1 MRNTRF
7 QRVISFVLVLCLL
20 IGGGSVTVGAEESGV
35 VQNPSVTDKTIADYK
50 EELESI
56 SYSDYVKNFGNVTDA
71 TETIIVDPIET
82 LDMEKTTLDWLTAEQ
97 WQKLEADRSLAGSIL
112 GIYEAEF
119 DGIKSLYTPGDGTVT
134 FTLEG
139 VAEGLYSI
147 RILYYPVEGK
157 AASIEREFYINGKA
171 PFREARS
178 LTLPKVWHNAYTD
191 YDFKVPAKKNA
202 DDYLNRANELGL
214 KVTREERDG
223 ATHLIFEMPQ
233 VWTPAVSDFLLN
245 EIEARFFVN
254 DLDNNELRPT
264 AEQKPEW
271 CVYDLKDSQGYEY
284 DHNPKD
290 GDKSS
295 YPGSFKFLLSPDENG
310 KISISLKGMNECM
323 AISQII
329 LMPQESIPTYQEYL
343 EKYKNEPKGQSYI
356 KLEAE
361 LPSQISTNTVYPVED
376 RASAATSPSDTSRV
390 VLNAIGGE
398 KWQTPGQALYYTFK
412 VDSSGLYSI
421 DMRFRQNVLDGLFV
435 SRSISLY
442 SDGLEPTDKGY
453 YNGYPFQ
460 EAAQARFNYS
470 SYWQSSGMTNGS
482 VDAFDFYFEAGV
494 TYTLKLEVTLG
505 TMSQVVNDIETVL
518 NHINEDYLQIIRL
531 TGTKP
536 DDYRDYH
543 FKRVM
548 PTTLADMIIQRKKL
562 EQISAQLK
570 EITGSASSTVATLDK
585 VYTLLERM
593 EDEDEIARN
602 LDTLKSYIGSL
613 GTFLTDAK
621 KQPLQLDYIVI
632 QGTDGELPKAE
643 PGFFAKLWHEI
654 KSFIESFRRDYNAM
668 GSMEEIEGEALEVWV
683 AYGRDQSQVIR
694 NLVTNEFTPTTNIP
708 VDLKLIT
715 GGTLLPSI
723 LAGMGPDVYLG
734 IGHGEVINY
743 AIRGAL
749 APLDIDAQGNKR
761 ADFEEV
767 AAGFTESAMLVL
779 GIENDEGELHYYGL
793 PEQQGFSMMFVRI
806 DILADLGQEIPK
818 TWEDIYA
825 LQGVLQGENM
835 EIGLPT
841 DYKMF
846 LYQGGGE
853 LFADNGMR
861 INLDSEKGLYAFE
874 AMCNLFT
881 EEGFPYQYDAA
892 NRFRTGEMPVLIADY
907 VGLYN
912 QLKVFATEI
921 DGLWKFVPLPGMVDE
936 NGNINNCSISGVNA
950 DVMIGGTDHENEA
963 WEYLKWYTGASCQT
977 QYANEMVAIMGDSAK
992 HNTAN
997 KEALA
1002 SMPWTTE
1009 EYTEV
1014 SKQFSNLASVPNYPG
1029 AYYIDRYTNFAFL
1042 DAYNNGADP
1051 VTELLSYINT
1061 INKEITRKREEF
1073 NLETLEIGQTLADKR
1088 SAQAVEALTL
1098 LKEMDAAH
1106 FGNIYQNVVNAAT
1119 DKNIVILN
1127 EYASVLAEML
1137 GSADPASYTVKV
1149 FKQDQEAKNGGYA
1162 IDSLNEQQLI
1172 YFASECLRQAA
1183 AALSMY

>member
-7 QRVISFVLVLCLL
+7 QRVASFLLVFCLL
-20 IGGGSVTVGAEESGV
+20 LSGGSLTVGAQEFDEEL
-35 VQNPSVTDKTIADYK
+35 NPSVTDKTIADYR

-56 SYSDYVKNFGNVTDA
+56 SYGDYVKNFGDVKDA
-71 TETIIVDPIET
+71 TETIIVNPAEH

-97 WQKLEADRSLAGSIL
+97 WQKLEADHTLAGSLL
-112 GIYEAEF
+112 GIYETEF
-119 DGIKSLYTPGDGTVT
+119 DGQKALYTPGDGTVT
-134 FTLEG
+134 FTLDG
-139 VAEGLYSI
+139 ISEGLYSI
-147 RILYYPVEGK
+147 RIVYFPVVGK

-171 PFREARS
+171 PFKEARS
-178 LTLPKVWHNAYTD
+178 LTMPKVWRNVYSDYT
-191 YDFKVPAKKNA
+191 FKVPSKKNA
-202 DDYLNRANELGL
+202 DDYLNRANALDLE
-214 KVTREERDG
+214 VTKEERNGD
-223 ATHLIFEMPQ
+223 TYLIFKMPQ
-233 VWTPAVSDFLLN
+233 VWTPEVSDFLLN

-254 DLDNNELRPT
+254 DLDGNELRPT

-271 CVYDLKDSQGYEY
+271 CVYDLTDSQGYEY
-284 DHNPKD
+284 DHGD
-290 GDKSS
+290 GQGAR
-295 YPGSFKFLLSPDENG
+295 PGSFKFLLSPDENG

-329 LMPQESIPTYQEYL
+329 LMPQENVPTYQEYI
-343 EKYKNEPKGQSYI
+343 EKYKDEPKGSSVI

-361 LPSQISTNTVYPVED
+361 NPSQISTNTVYPVED

-390 VLNAIGGE
+390 MLNAIGGE
-398 KWQTPGQALYYTFK
+398 KWQTPGQALYYTFS

-435 SRSISLY
+435 SRALSLY
-442 SDGLEPTDKGY
+442 SDGLTPGDKGY
-453 YNGYPFQ
+453 YNGYPFR

-470 SYWQSSGMTNGS
+470 SYWQSGGVTDGA
-482 VDAFDFYFEAGV
+482 VEAFEFYFEAGV

-505 TMSQVVNDIETVL
+505 TMSRVVNDIERVL
-518 NHINEDYLQIIRL
+518 NHINDDYLQIIRL

-536 DDYRDYH
+536 DDYRDYN

-548 PTTLADMIIQRKKL
+548 PTTLADMIIQRKEL
-562 EQISAQLK
+562 ARISNELK
-570 EITGSASSTVATLDK
+570 EIAGSASSTVATLDK
-585 VYTLLERM
+585 VHTLLERM

-632 QGTDGELPKAE
+632 QSPDGELPEDE

-654 KSFIESFRRDYNAM
+654 KSFIQSFRRDYNAM

-749 APLDIDAQGNKR
+749 APLDIDSQGNKR
-761 ADFEEV
+761 EDFEEV

-779 GIENDEGELHYYGL
+779 GIENSEGELHYYGL

-818 TWEDIYA
+818 TWDDIYA

-853 LFADNGMR
+853 LFADGGMR
-861 INLDSEKGLYAFE
+861 INLDSEEGLYAFE

-921 DGLWKFVPLPGMVDE
+921 DGLWKFVPLPGMMDE
-936 NGNINNCSISGVNA
+936 NGKINNCSISGVNA

-1061 INKEITRKREEF
+1061 INKEITRKRDEF

-1088 SAQAVEALTL
+1088 GAQAIEALGL
-1098 LKEMDAAH
+1098 LKQMDAER
-1106 FGNIYQNVVNAAT
+1106 FTTIYQNVVNANT

-1127 EYASVLAEML
+1127 EYASVLSEML
-1137 GSADPASYTVKV
+1137 ESSDPATYTVKV
-1149 FKQDQEAKNGGYA
+1149 FKQDQEEKNGGYS
-1162 IDSLNEQQLI
+1162 IDSLTEKQLI
-1172 YFASECLRQAA
+1172 YFAAECLRQTAQ
-1183 AALSMY
+1183 ALGMY